1 MNEPEIHEWDDPAA
15 LAEVVEAN
23 RRATLAEGSVWAPE
37 GITYED
43 LIDDPLR
50 ELHSKLM
57 RPFFALQMSGA
68 MLEKKLLSGDKSPA
82 AASAETRY
90 RNARR
95 EIHALLTEY
104 KEKQ

>member
-15 LAEVVEAN
+15 LAEVVAAS
-23 RRATLAEGSVWAPE
+23 RRAALAQGPVWAPD
-37 GITYED
+37 GVTLED
-43 LIDDPLR
+43 LIDDPLG

-57 RPFFALQMSGA
+57 RPLFALTMSGA
-68 MLEKKLLSGDKSPA
+68 MLRKKLLSGDKSPA

-90 RNARR
+90 RNARD